1 MNIYRILKSASL
13 AAGLSLGL
21 TALPAADA
29 GCYSDWCANQRS
41 GATSS
46 RLTLQY
52 GGTYS
57 QAARNHHNYVWG
69 YGTGRNTA
77 DYSPYYYPTSPTRGA
92 SRSNV
97 RRDPPPYDRG
107 SAYPPSMLTPAQQA
121 EIDRLNRQSEAL
133 VHRIMNDPLIWR

>member
-1 MNIYRILKSASL
+1 MNIHQILKSAGL

-21 TALPAADA
+21 TTLSTANA

-69 YGTGRNTA
+69 YGTGRNTHY
-77 DYSPYYYPTSPTRGA
+77 YSPYYPTG
-92 SRSNV
+92 
-97 RRDPPPYDRG
+97 
-107 SAYPPSMLTPAQQA
+107 AYPSSRITPAQQA
-121 EIDRLNRQSEAL
+121 DIARLNRQSEAL
-133 VHRIMNDPLIWR
+133 INRIMTDPLI

>member
-1 MNIYRILKSASL
+1 MNIHRILKSTSL
-13 AAGLSLGL
+13 VAGLSLVL

-57 QAARNHHNYVWG
+57 QAASNYNNYRWG
-69 YGTGRNTA
+69 YGTGRNTHY
-77 DYSPYYYPTSPTRGA
+77 YSPYYPTG
-92 SRSNV
+92 
-97 RRDPPPYDRG
+97 
-107 SAYPPSMLTPAQQA
+107 AYPSSRITPAQQA
-121 EIDRLNRQSEAL
+121 DLERLNRQSEAL
-133 VHRIMNDPLIWR
+133 VHRIMTDPLIWR

>member
-1 MNIYRILKSASL
+1 MNIHRILKSTSL
-13 AAGLSLGL
+13 VAGLSLVL

-57 QAARNHHNYVWG
+57 QAARNYNNYRWG
-69 YGTGRNTA
+69 YGTGRNTHY
-77 DYSPYYYPTSPTRGA
+77 YSPYYPTGTYPS
-92 SRSNV
+92 SRI
-97 RRDPPPYDRG
+97 
-107 SAYPPSMLTPAQQA
+107 TPAQQA
-121 EIDRLNRQSEAL
+121 DIERLNRQSEDL
-133 VHRIMNDPLIWR
+133 INRIMSDPLIWR

>member
-1 MNIYRILKSASL
+1 MNIHRILKSAGL

-21 TALPAADA
+21 TTLPAADA

-57 QAARNHHNYVWG
+57 QAARNYNNYRWG
-69 YGTGRNTA
+69 YGTGRNTHY
-77 DYSPYYYPTSPTRGA
+77 YSPYYPTSAIRGT
-92 SRSNV
+92 SHPNV
-97 RRDPPPYDRG
+97 RMDPPPYDRV

-133 VHRIMNDPLIWR
+133 INRIMNDPLIWR

>member
-1 MNIYRILKSASL
+1 MNIHQILKSASL

-21 TALPAADA
+21 TALPAANA

-57 QAARNHHNYVWG
+57 QAARNYNNYVWG
-69 YGTGRNTA
+69 YGTGRNTH
-77 DYSPYYYPTSPTRGA
+77 DYSPYYPTG
-92 SRSNV
+92 
-97 RRDPPPYDRG
+97 
-107 SAYPPSMLTPAQQA
+107 AYPSSRITPAQRA
-121 EIDRLNRQSEAL
+121 DIDRLNRQSEAL
-133 VHRIMNDPLIWR
+133 INRIMTDPLIWR

>member
-1 MNIYRILKSASL
+1 MNVHRILKSAGL

-21 TALPAADA
+21 TALSAANA

-57 QAARNHHNYVWG
+57 QAARNYNNYRRG
-69 YGTGRNTA
+69 YGTGRNTHY
-77 DYSPYYYPTSPTRGA
+77 YSPYYPTG
-92 SRSNV
+92 
-97 RRDPPPYDRG
+97 
-107 SAYPPSMLTPAQQA
+107 AYPSSRITPAQQA
-121 EIDRLNRQSEAL
+121 DIDRLNRQSEVL
-133 VHRIMNDPLIWR
+133 INRIMNDPLIGR

>member
-1 MNIYRILKSASL
+1 MNTYQILKSASL

-41 GATSS
+41 GTTSS

-57 QAARNHHNYVWG
+57 QAARNYNNYRRG
-69 YGTGRNTA
+69 YGTGRNTD
-77 DYSPYYYPTSPTRGA
+77 DYSPYYPTDAHRP
-92 SRSNV
+92 SRI
-97 RRDPPPYDRG
+97 
-107 SAYPPSMLTPAQQA
+107 TPAQQV
-121 EIDRLNRQSEAL
+121 EIERLNRQSEAL
-133 VHRIMNDPLIWR
+133 INRIMNDPLIWR

>member
-1 MNIYRILKSASL
+1 MNIHRILKSTSL
-13 AAGLSLGL
+13 VAGLSLVL

-57 QAARNHHNYVWG
+57 QAARNHHNYRWG
-69 YGTGRNTA
+69 YGAGRNMHY
-77 DYSPYYYPTSPTRGA
+77 YSPYYPTG
-92 SRSNV
+92 
-97 RRDPPPYDRG
+97 
-107 SAYPPSMLTPAQQA
+107 AYPPSRITPAQQA
-121 EIDRLNRQSEAL
+121 DIDRLNRQSEAL
-133 VHRIMNDPLIWR
+133 IHRIMNDPLIWR